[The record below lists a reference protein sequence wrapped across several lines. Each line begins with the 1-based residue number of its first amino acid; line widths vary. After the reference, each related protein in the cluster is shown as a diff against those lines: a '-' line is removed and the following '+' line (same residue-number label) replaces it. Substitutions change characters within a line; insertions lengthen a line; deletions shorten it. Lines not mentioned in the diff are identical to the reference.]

1 MEEVCGKSIPQK
13 EAGGKGLSASKV
25 RSPTVFSGSGLTCL
39 DSPPGGAGVAAL
51 PKIQKSEKLVR
62 SPAMHIRRR
71 IGVYRGV
78 GCSTVL

>member
-1 MEEVCGKSIPQK
+1 MGLERSEVC
-13 EAGGKGLSASKV
+13 
-25 RSPTVFSGSGLTCL
+25 SPTVFSGSGLTCL